1 MTVTMA
7 ADQASA
13 EDLST
18 YLPLLER
25 LRNGARQQQDWSKI
39 VDEAVQVW
47 SRPGFDTFLAVPRL
61 RFEPFDYQLQAART
75 VLRRMRGRGILAD
88 EVGLGKTIEAG
99 LVLSE
104 LRMRGL
110 ADHAL
115 VIAPA
120 GLVDQ
125 WRDELER
132 KFGLPTTIAQ
142 SGSAPAH
149 EAGTPHPV
157 VIASLAA
164 ARRAPLLGRLTG
176 ANWDLVIFDE
186 AHRLRNPRSAS
197 GRLGRGLR
205 TRYLLMLTATPVE
218 NQLSDL
224 YQLVS
229 LVAPGLLGT
238 PAQFRAKHGA
248 ASVES
253 RPRNLDEL
261 RARTRE
267 VMVRHRRSE
276 VAVML
281 PARLAETILVTPG
294 ADEAGLYADIVRRV
308 RLAAPAPVSG
318 DGAARA
324 KLEGAGAWRQRAG
337 QSASR
342 TRLVLRG
349 LTRLAGSSPA
359 AAAPTLAKLGWNDLA
374 QRARAIREPEKVRVL
389 VELLRRHLTRGE
401 KVLVFTGFRQ
411 TLEALAAAVEC
422 SGLPSAVYHGSL
434 TRTEKESTISKF
446 RSETPI
452 LLSTESAGEGRN
464 LQFCHV
470 MVNFDLPWNPMQIE
484 QRLGRLHRVGQQHH
498 VTLTNLVCR
507 GSIEQ
512 RIVQVL
518 ESKINL
524 FELVVGEL
532 DMILG
537 RVDDDFDFENEVFD
551 AFVDA
556 VDDEEFERR
565 LEALGAA
572 LAEARRG
579 YLKSR
584 EDVDLLVGTASAA
597 QPGVAGRHPA
607 TRAGEPS

>member
-1 MTVTMA
+1 MTVTIDA
-7 ADQASA
+7 GETSTA
-13 EDLST
+13 DLSA
-18 YLPLLER
+18 YLPLLTR
-25 LRNGARQQQDWSKI
+25 LRNVPRPQPDWSAL
-39 VDEAVQVW
+39 VDDAVQVW
-47 SRPGFDTFLAVPRL
+47 ARPGFDTFLALPRL

-104 LRMRGL
+104 LRMRAL
-110 ADHAL
+110 ADQVL
-115 VIAPA
+115 VIVPA

-132 KFGLPTTIAQ
+132 KFGLPTRIAQ
-142 SGSAPAH
+142 SGSTSAR
-149 EAGTPHPV
+149 EIGIDRPV
-157 VIASLAA
+157 TIASLAA
-164 ARRAPLLGRLTG
+164 ARRDPLLGRLTDT
-176 ANWDLVIFDE
+176 NWDLVIFDE
-186 AHRLRNPRSAS
+186 AHRLRSPRSAS
-197 GRLGRGLR
+197 GKLARRLRA
-205 TRYLLMLTATPVE
+205 RYLLMLTATPVE
-218 NQLSDL
+218 NKLSDL

-238 PAQFRAKHGA
+238 PAQFRAKHGV

-253 RPRNLDEL
+253 KPRNLEEL

-281 PARLAETILVTPG
+281 PPRLAETTLVAPG
-294 ADEAGLYADIVRRV
+294 IDEAGLYADIVRRV
-308 RLAAPAPVSG
+308 RAAATRSGRSRLA
-318 DGAARA
+318 
-324 KLEGAGAWRQRAG
+324 
-337 QSASR
+337 
-342 TRLVLRG
+342 LRG

-359 AAAPTLAKLGWNDLA
+359 AAAPTLAKLGWSDLA
-374 QRARAIREPEKVRVL
+374 ERARTVAEPDKVRVL
-389 VELLRRHLTRGE
+389 VELLRRDVTGGE

-411 TLEALAAAVEC
+411 TLDVLVAAVERA
-422 SGLPSAVYHGSL
+422 GLSSAVYHGSL
-434 TRTEKESTISKF
+434 PRAEKEAAIAKF
-446 RSETPI
+446 RADTPI

-484 QRLGRLHRVGQQHH
+484 QRLGRLHRVGQEHD

-507 GSIEQ
+507 GTIEQ
-512 RIVQVL
+512 RVMHVL
-518 ESKINL
+518 EAKINL

-551 AFVDA
+551 AFIDA
-556 VDDEEFERR
+556 VDDDEFERR
-565 LEALGAA
+565 LDALGNA
-572 LAEARRG
+572 LAEARHS
-579 YLKSR
+579 YLRSR
-584 EDVDLLVGTASAA
+584 EGVDLLVGE
-597 QPGVAGRHPA
+597 PA
-607 TRAGEPS
+607 

>member
-1 MTVTMA
+1 MTVTIAASETSA
-7 ADQASA
+7 ADLSA
-13 EDLST
+13 
-18 YLPLLER
+18 YLPLLAR
-25 LRNGARQQQDWSKI
+25 LRNGARPQPDWSAI
-39 VDEAVQVW
+39 VDDAVQVW
-47 SRPGFDTFLAVPRL
+47 ARPGFDTFLAIPQL
-61 RFEPFDYQLQAART
+61 RFEPFDYQLRAART

-110 ADHAL
+110 ADHVL
-115 VIAPA
+115 VIVPA

-132 KFGLPTTIAQ
+132 KFGLPTTIAR
-142 SGSAPAH
+142 SGSTPAG
-149 EAGTPHPV
+149 ETGMDRAVT
-157 VIASLAA
+157 IASLAA
-164 ARRAPLLGRLTG
+164 ARRDPLLDRLTDT
-176 ANWDLVIFDE
+176 NWDLVIFDE

-197 GRLGRGLR
+197 GKLARRLRA
-205 TRYLLMLTATPVE
+205 RYLLMLTATPVE
-218 NQLSDL
+218 NKLSDL

-253 RPRNLDEL
+253 RPHNIEEL
-261 RARTRE
+261 RERTRE

-281 PARLAETILVTPG
+281 PPRLAETILVTPG
-294 ADEAGLYADIVRRV
+294 IDEAALYADIVRRV
-308 RLAAPAPVSG
+308 RAAATGSGRARLA
-318 DGAARA
+318 
-324 KLEGAGAWRQRAG
+324 
-337 QSASR
+337 
-342 TRLVLRG
+342 LRG

-374 QRARAIREPEKVRVL
+374 ERARAIREPDKVGLL
-389 VELLRRHLTRGE
+389 VELLRRHVNRDE

-411 TLEALAAAVEC
+411 TLDALVPAVERA
-422 SGLPSAVYHGSL
+422 GLSSAVYHGSL
-434 TRTEKESTISKF
+434 TRTEKESAIAGF
-446 RSETPI
+446 RAEAPI

-484 QRLGRLHRVGQQHH
+484 QRLGRLHRVGQEHD
-498 VTLTNLVCR
+498 VMLTNLVCR

-512 RIVQVL
+512 QVMHVL
-518 ESKINL
+518 EAKINL
-524 FELVVGEL
+524 FELVIGEL

-556 VDDEEFERR
+556 VDDDEFERR
-565 LEALGAA
+565 LDALGNA
-572 LAEARRG
+572 LAEARHSYVR
-579 YLKSR
+579 SR
-584 EDVDLLVGTASAA
+584 EAVDLLVG
-597 QPGVAGRHPA
+597 
-607 TRAGEPS
+607 EPS

>member
-1 MTVTMA
+1 MTVTIA
-7 ADQASA
+7 AGETSTA
-13 EDLST
+13 DLSA
-18 YLPLLER
+18 YLPLLAR
-25 LRNGARQQQDWSKI
+25 LRNGARPQPDWSAI
-39 VDEAVQVW
+39 VDDAVQVW
-47 SRPGFDTFLAVPRL
+47 ARPGFDTFLAIPRL
-61 RFEPFDYQLQAART
+61 RFEPFDYQLQAARS

-110 ADHAL
+110 ADQVL
-115 VIAPA
+115 VIVPA

-142 SGSAPAH
+142 SGSRPAR
-149 EAGTPHPV
+149 EIGMDRPV
-157 VIASLAA
+157 TIASLAA
-164 ARRAPLLGRLTG
+164 ARRDPLLGRLTDT
-176 ANWDLVIFDE
+176 NWDLVIFDE
-186 AHRLRNPRSAS
+186 AHRLRNPRSSS
-197 GRLGRGLR
+197 GKLARRLR

-218 NQLSDL
+218 NKLSDL

-253 RPRNLDEL
+253 GPHNLEEL

-281 PARLAETILVTPG
+281 PSRLAETILVTPG
-294 ADEAGLYADIVRRV
+294 IDEASLYADIVRRV
-308 RLAAPAPVSG
+308 RAAATES
-318 DGAARA
+318 R
-324 KLEGAGAWRQRAG
+324 
-337 QSASR
+337 R
-342 TRLVLRG
+342 TRLALRG

-374 QRARAIREPEKVRVL
+374 ERARAIREPDKVRVL
-389 VELLRRHLTRGE
+389 VELLRRHVNRDE

-411 TLEALAAAVEC
+411 TLDVLVAAVERA
-422 SGLPSAVYHGSL
+422 GLSSALYHCSL
-434 TRTEKESTISKF
+434 TRTEKESAIAEF
-446 RSETPI
+446 RAETPI
-452 LLSTESAGEGRN
+452 LLSTESGGEGRN

-484 QRLGRLHRVGQQHH
+484 QRLGRLHRVGQEHD

-512 RIVQVL
+512 QIMHVL
-518 ESKINL
+518 EAKINL

-556 VDDEEFERR
+556 GDDDDFERR
-565 LEALGAA
+565 LDVLGNA
-572 LAEARRG
+572 LAEARCS
-579 YLKSR
+579 YLRSR
-584 EDVDLLVGTASAA
+584 EGVDLLVG
-597 QPGVAGRHPA
+597 
-607 TRAGEPS
+607 EPT

>member
-1 MTVTMA
+1 MTVTIDA
-7 ADQASA
+7 GETSTP
-13 EDLST
+13 DLSA
-18 YLPLLER
+18 YLPLLAR
-25 LRNGARQQQDWSKI
+25 LRNGARLQPDWSAL
-39 VDEAVQVW
+39 VDDAVQVW
-47 SRPGFDTFLAVPRL
+47 ARPGFDTFLALPRL

-110 ADHAL
+110 ADQVL
-115 VIAPA
+115 VIVPA

-142 SGSAPAH
+142 SGSTPARDT
-149 EAGTPHPV
+149 GIDRPV
-157 VIASLAA
+157 TIASLAA
-164 ARRAPLLGRLTG
+164 ARRDPLLGRLTG
-176 ANWDLVIFDE
+176 TNWDLVIFDE
-186 AHRLRNPRSAS
+186 AHRLRSPRSAS
-197 GRLGRGLR
+197 GKLARRLRA
-205 TRYLLMLTATPVE
+205 RYLLMLTATPVE
-218 NQLSDL
+218 NKLSDL

-238 PAQFRAKHGA
+238 PAQFRAKHGV

-253 RPRNLDEL
+253 KPRNLKEL

-281 PARLAETILVTPG
+281 PPRLAETTLVAPG
-294 ADEAGLYADIVRRV
+294 IDEAGLYADIVRRV
-308 RLAAPAPVSG
+308 RAAATGSGRSRLA
-318 DGAARA
+318 
-324 KLEGAGAWRQRAG
+324 
-337 QSASR
+337 
-342 TRLVLRG
+342 LRG

-374 QRARAIREPEKVRVL
+374 ERARAIPEPDKVRVL
-389 VELLRRHLTRGE
+389 VELLRRHVTRGE

-411 TLEALAAAVEC
+411 TLDVLVAAVERA
-422 SGLPSAVYHGSL
+422 GLSSAVYHGSL
-434 TRTEKESTISKF
+434 TRAEKETVIAKF
-446 RSETPI
+446 RADTPI

-484 QRLGRLHRVGQQHH
+484 QRLGRLHRVGQEHD

-507 GSIEQ
+507 GTIEQ
-512 RIVQVL
+512 RVMHVL
-518 ESKINL
+518 EAKINL

-556 VDDEEFERR
+556 VDDDEFERR
-565 LEALGAA
+565 LDALGNA
-572 LAEARRG
+572 LAEARCS
-579 YLKSR
+579 YLRSR
-584 EDVDLLVGTASAA
+584 EGVDLLVGE
-597 QPGVAGRHPA
+597 PA
-607 TRAGEPS
+607 

>member
-1 MTVTMA
+1 LSIVSVVVGTVQRNHSTHRVTGGCMTVTIA
-7 ADQASA
+7 ADETSGA
-13 EDLST
+13 DLSA
-18 YLPLLER
+18 YLPLLSR
-25 LRNGARQQQDWSKI
+25 LRDGARPQREWSAI
-39 VDEAVQVW
+39 VDDAVKVW
-47 SRPGFDTFLAVPRL
+47 ARPGFDTFLAIPRL
-61 RFEPFDYQLQAART
+61 RFAPFDYQLQAART

-110 ADHAL
+110 ADEVL
-115 VIAPA
+115 VIVPA

-132 KFGLPTTIAQ
+132 KFGLPTTIAR
-142 SGSAPAH
+142 SGSTPAR
-149 EAGTPHPV
+149 ENGMDRPV
-157 VIASLAA
+157 TIASLAA
-164 ARRAPLLGRLTG
+164 ARRDPLLGRLTDT
-176 ANWDLVIFDE
+176 NWDLVIFDE

-197 GRLGRGLR
+197 GKLARRLRA
-205 TRYLLMLTATPVE
+205 RYLLMLTATPVE
-218 NQLSDL
+218 NKLSDL

-248 ASVES
+248 APVES
-253 RPRNLDEL
+253 KPRNVEEL
-261 RARTRE
+261 RRRTKE

-281 PARLAETILVTPG
+281 PPRLAETILVTPG
-294 ADEAGLYADIVRRV
+294 IDEADLYADIVRRV
-308 RLAAPAPVSG
+308 RAAAAGPPRARLA
-318 DGAARA
+318 
-324 KLEGAGAWRQRAG
+324 
-337 QSASR
+337 
-342 TRLVLRG
+342 LRG

-374 QRARAIREPEKVRVL
+374 RRAQAIREPEKVGVL
-389 VELLRRHLTRGE
+389 VELLRRHVTRGE

-411 TLEALAAAVEC
+411 TLDVLVAAVEGA
-422 SGLPSAVYHGSL
+422 GLSSAVYHGSL
-434 TRTEKESTISKF
+434 TRTEKESAIAEF
-446 RSETPI
+446 HAETAI

-484 QRLGRLHRVGQQHH
+484 QRLGRLHRVGQEHD
-498 VTLTNLVCR
+498 VMLSNLVCR

-512 RIVQVL
+512 RVMHVL
-518 ESKINL
+518 EAKINL

-551 AFVDA
+551 AFVGA
-556 VDDEEFERR
+556 VDDDEFERR
-565 LEALGAA
+565 LEALGNA
-572 LAEARRG
+572 LAEARCG

-584 EDVDLLVGTASAA
+584 EGVDLLVG
-597 QPGVAGRHPA
+597 
-607 TRAGEPS
+607 EPS